1 MRVATR
7 RMRSALQ
14 AYGKVID
21 RSATRAL
28 TEELKWLA
36 GVLGDAPDLEVLRAR
51 FTDAVDGLPA
61 ELVVGPVAAR
71 LTRFFTGREADARTA
86 LIAAPDSD
94 RYLTS
99 LAAIDGLLA
108 DPPLTRLARGRSG
121 SIRLA
126 LTGVREVDG
135 GDEGAVVGG
144 GGVAAGVGVIR
155 DRTGAVR
162 SGYRR

>member
-71 LTRFFTGREADARTA
+71 LTRFFAGREADARTA

-94 RYLTS
+94 R
-99 LAAIDGLLA
+99 
-108 DPPLTRLARGRSG
+108 
-121 SIRLA
+121 
-126 LTGVREVDG
+126 
-135 GDEGAVVGG
+135 
-144 GGVAAGVGVIR
+144 
-155 DRTGAVR
+155 
-162 SGYRR
+162 

>member
-1 MRVATR
+1 VAGR
-7 RMRSALQ
+7 
-14 AYGKVID
+14 
-21 RSATRAL
+21 
-28 TEELKWLA
+28 
-36 GVLGDAPDLEVLRAR
+36 VLGDAPDLEVLHAR

-71 LTRFFTGREADARTA
+71 LTRFFAGREADARTA

-108 DPPLTRLARGRSG
+108 DPPLTRLARGRCG

-126 LTGVREVDG
+126 LTGVRG
-135 GDEGAVVGG
+135 RSWRPAGG
-144 GGVAAGVGVIR
+144 G
-155 DRTGAVR
+155 
-162 SGYRR
+162 RRRGRRGGCRGHP